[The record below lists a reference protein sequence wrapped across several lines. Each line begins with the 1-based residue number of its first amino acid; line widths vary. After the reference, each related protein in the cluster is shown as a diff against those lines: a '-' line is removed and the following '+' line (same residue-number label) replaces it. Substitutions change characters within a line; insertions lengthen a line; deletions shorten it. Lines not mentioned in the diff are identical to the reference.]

1 MDLPRQALCAFAL
14 LLLLLAGTCTAAQPG
29 PTTMTTTMTMLPLP
43 VPPHGPRHHP
53 HKTAFRHR
61 GSIFSYLPKGSTVPP
76 SGPSPRGNS
85 ELNSTPGN

>member
-1 MDLPRQALCAFAL
+1 MDPARKALCAFAL
-14 LLLLLAGTCTAAQPG
+14 LLLLLAGTCTAARPG
-29 PTTMTTTMTMLPLP
+29 PTTTTTMLPLR

-76 SGPSPRGNS
+76 SGPSPRHNS

>member
-1 MDLPRQALCAFAL
+1 MDRVRKALSAFAL
-14 LLLLLAGTCTAAQPG
+14 LLLLLAGACTAARPG
-29 PTTMTTTMTMLPLP
+29 PTATTTTLPLP

-61 GSIFSYLPKGSTVPP
+61 GSIFSYLPKNSPVQP
-76 SGPSPRGNS
+76 SGPSPRHNS